1 MTRMNKN
8 RKRKQKKDNEINN
21 LELFY
26 KIINYVR

>member
-1 MTRMNKN
+1 MNKN